1 MLKVINRFLGTKIQ
15 RLATFS
21 LVLILQVLTVT
32 LSFTLSGGYAAIVS
46 TLTSIVILALALIS
60 LAAVG
65 AILNTPYWEAKR
77 APVST
82 INVNKPRRGAL
93 RKFHDSY
100 HDSLEMHL
108 DTVDESPLDQDTPLE
123 IYVAAI
129 RVDIDQLK
137 QELQRLRVNE

>member
-1 MLKVINRFLGTKIQ
+1 MLKVINKLLGTKIQ
-15 RLATFS
+15 RLAALGF
-21 LVLILQVLTVT
+21 VIVLQVLTVT
-32 LSFTLSGGYAAIVS
+32 LSYTLLGGNAAIVS

-60 LAAVG
+60 LAALG
-65 AILNTPYWEAKR
+65 SILNTPYWEAKR
-77 APVST
+77 APLST
-82 INVNKPRRGAL
+82 INVNHPRRGVL
-93 RKFHDSY
+93 RKFHDSI